1 MLHAHYARVIAQCTL
16 NNYLVSS
23 LAEDQANRQLIIGM
37 TKLIIH
43 CSKVKAHAVG
53 QFSLGCLQLA
63 LAHLWTKAEGGKR
76 HVRWRLCSR
85 VSGFLQPI
93 AVCFK

>member
-43 CSKVKAHAVG
+43 CSKVKPMLSAN
-53 QFSLGCLQLA
+53 F
-63 LAHLWTKAEGGKR
+63 
-76 HVRWRLCSR
+76 RLDASSSR
-85 VSGFLQPI
+85 LLTSGPKLRE
-93 AVCFK
+93 ARGT